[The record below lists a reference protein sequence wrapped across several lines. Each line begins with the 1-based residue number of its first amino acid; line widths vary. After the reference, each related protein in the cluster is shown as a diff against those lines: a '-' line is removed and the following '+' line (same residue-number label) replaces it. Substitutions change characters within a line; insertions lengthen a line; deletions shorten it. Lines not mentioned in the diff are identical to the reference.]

1 MKKLEPLYTDDENV
15 KWCYSHFETVVVSQK
30 SKPYD
35 PTIPL
40 IGILP
45 KRIENIC
52 PQKTCTQMLL
62 AALFIIAKKV
72 ETNAELEIT
81 AENNM
86 HMIEYYSTIKRNEAW
101 MHATTWMNL
110 RNIMLNGRSQTQ
122 RPHSI

>member
-1 MKKLEPLYTDDENV
+1 MG
-15 KWCYSHFETVVVSQK
+15 CSHFETVVVSQK

-35 PTIPL
+35 PAVPL

-52 PQKTCTQMLL
+52 PQKNLYTDVSSSNIHNCK
-62 AALFIIAKKV
+62 KKV

-81 AENNM
+81 AENNI

-110 RNIMLNGRSQTQ
+110 KNIMLNEKSQTQ
-122 RPHSI
+122 RPHILTVPLK